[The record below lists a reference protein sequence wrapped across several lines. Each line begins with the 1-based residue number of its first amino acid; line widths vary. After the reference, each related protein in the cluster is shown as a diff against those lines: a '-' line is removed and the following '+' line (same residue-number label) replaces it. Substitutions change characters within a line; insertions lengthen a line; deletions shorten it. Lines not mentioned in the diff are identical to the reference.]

1 MYTFS
6 KVMPTSMG
14 YQFCSCTEYNLI
26 NGVKTVY
33 GSKSGLGHYAPVYSK
48 AGDTAAVYTI
58 VPGESFLNAE
68 DDRRVKINL
77 PDGYSTEDIKNII
90 GSKNSIVIEFNDD
103 MMYTTVQMFNLEH
116 TANMIVG
123 VFGIYYKGDDFR
135 KVGIG

>member
-58 VPGESFLNAE
+58 VHGESFLNAE

-77 PDGYSTEDIKNII
+77 PGGYSTEDIKNII
-90 GSKNSIVIEFNDD
+90 GSINSTSIFLNI
-103 MMYTTVQMFNLEH
+103 
-116 TANMIVG
+116 I
-123 VFGIYYKGDDFR
+123 I
-135 KVGIG
+135 